1 MNVRRAVN
9 VAAAGVLVALAGC
22 VPSGRA
28 PAAARSPGMHA
39 DAVEYL
45 AIARPANRQL
55 DRSQDAYTDTAH
67 RDLAAARAALRAEA
81 ATERQFDRRLDA
93 LSFSFPPRIAAT
105 ARAMIVDNTVRIS
118 LTLEQ
123 ARAVSVAAL
132 LAFTAR
138 HKAVDAA
145 VEVQARMIR
154 RELGLPPP
162 STS

>member
-22 VPSGRA
+22 APSGRA

-39 DAVEYL
+39 DAAEYL

-55 DRSQDAYTDTAH
+55 DRSQDAYADNAH

-93 LSFSFPPRIAAT
+93 LSSSFPPRIAAT
-105 ARAMIVDNTVRIS
+105 ARAMIVDNSERIS

-123 ARAVSVAAL
+123 ARAMSVPAL
-132 LAFTAR
+132 LALTSR
-138 HKAVDAA
+138 HQAADAA